1 MEFVLTRHAQPVS
14 NSSMIGAE
22 GAGRRAWKDLSV
34 LRSLRHLSFAVLL
47 VGLVGCTG
55 SASEPTS
62 APTSAAP
69 SLSADPGSPSAA
81 PASPTAS
88 IVYVGGKVSGVQ
100 GRVKVALGSTVTLR
114 VSSDV
119 ADEVHLHGYDK
130 RVDVAAGGSAQLS
143 FVASI
148 PGVFALEL
156 ERSGVELTKI
166 QVQ

>member
-1 MEFVLTRHAQPVS
+1 MVEIAY
-14 NSSMIGAE
+14 
-22 GAGRRAWKDLSV
+22 
-34 LRSLRHLSFAVLL
+34 
-47 VGLVGCTG
+47 
-55 SASEPTS
+55 
-62 APTSAAP
+62 
-69 SLSADPGSPSAA
+69 AD
-81 PASPTAS
+81 
-88 IVYVGGKVSGVQ
+88 GKASGVQ
-100 GRVKVALGSTVTLR
+100 GRVRPALGSTVTLR

-130 RVDVAAGGSAQLS
+130 RVDVAAGGSAELT